1 MARRPA
7 SDRERP
13 DREEDAQLSVVL
25 PASIVKA
32 VKVRAAERGE
42 TLRQTVLRALLADG
56 FKIPARE
63 VVDRR
68 ADANK
73 KRGRLWKRP
82 DRA

>member
-1 MARRPA
+1 MTRRAKVGAAADTDDTP
-7 SDRERP
+7 
-13 DREEDAQLSVVL
+13 LSVML
-25 PASIVKA
+25 PAAIVRA

-56 FKIPARE
+56 FKIADRE
-63 VVDRR
+63 IVDRR

-73 KRGRLWKRP
+73 ERGRLRKRP